1 MNQQLFDLKRE
12 CEAEIAQLQLNLNQK
27 ASEEAVLRQALTDTA
42 EIFGATNLDAES
54 TSRAAVEQLYCGE
67 SRIAEHQKER
77 SLAEMAAERAV
88 LALQAE
94 LSATQTLVESIEKE
108 IRLASNSQLVSGVVN
123 SLVRQ
128 LMQLA
133 QSSNPENSRSSFG
146 RSALIPRGQHPTS
159 PWSGSDPWGGATPGK
174 ELLLQLEER
183 LAAEFKSQQSTVSQ
197 EIARKVLAVI
207 NSYKTNSVGEGIAA
221 NNEASF
227 SRTFSEWPKGVAMI

>member
-1 MNQQLFDLKRE
+1 MQAAAAN
-12 CEAEIAQLQLNLNQK
+12 K
-27 ASEEAVLRQALTDTA
+27 AEEAVLRQALTDTA
-42 EIFGATNLDAES
+42 EIFGAQNLDVES
-54 TSRAAVEQLYCGE
+54 TSKAAVEQLYCGE
-67 SRIAEHQKER
+67 SRIAEHQTER
-77 SLAEMAAERAV
+77 ALAEMAAERAV

-94 LSATQTLVESIEKE
+94 LSATQTLVERIEKE
-108 IRLASNSQLVSGVVN
+108 IRLASNSQVVSGVVN

-146 RSALIPRGQHPTS
+146 RSALIPRGS

-183 LAAEFKSQQSTVSQ
+183 LAAEFKSQQSSVSQ

-207 NSYKTNSVGEGIAA
+207 NNYKTNSVGEGIVA

-227 SRTFSEWPKGVAMI
+227 SRTFSEWPKGVTMI